1 MTVGRSY
8 GKQEGATTSMTTTMD
23 HEGTLPARSAATI
36 VACLGSSSTAGRGQA
51 FDWIGELANR
61 PQNKNIVFRNFGVGG
76 DLAYNA
82 LRRVAAVVA
91 SRPTKILVWVG
102 GNDALAMAS
111 PKLRRFFRFWKHLP
125 RDPSPEWF
133 RESISAIVERLQK
146 ETRANVAL
154 CSLPPT
160 GEDLSASAPVQ
171 RDINRYVSECNA
183 IIAAVAH
190 ERALSYLPLNEAI
203 AAEVATSPRKA
214 FTSFALLPFYRDAFR
229 VRVLGRSADDIAE
242 ANGWRLHSDGIHL
255 NRRAGLIVAEIVQG
269 FIDA

>member
-1 MTVGRSY
+1 MT
-8 GKQEGATTSMTTTMD
+8 ATVD
-23 HEGTLPARSAATI
+23 HEGMPPARSAATI

-51 FDWIGELANR
+51 FDWIGELARR
-61 PQNKNIVFRNFGVGG
+61 PKNKNIVFRNFGVGG

-82 LRRVAAVVA
+82 LNRVEAVVA
-91 SRPTKILVWVG
+91 CRPTKILVWVG

-133 RESISAIVERLQK
+133 RQSIFAIVERFQQ
-146 ETRANVAL
+146 ETRASVAL
-154 CSLPPT
+154 CSLPPI

-171 RDINRYVSECNA
+171 RDINRAVTDCNA
-183 IIAAVAH
+183 IIAAVAR
-190 ERALSYLPLNEAI
+190 ERTVGYLPLNEAI
-203 AAEVATSPRKA
+203 AADLATLPGKA

-229 VRVLGRSADDIAE
+229 VRVLGRSTDDIAA

-255 NRRAGLIVAEIVQG
+255 NRRAGLIVAEIAQEFVDG
-269 FIDA
+269 SFRGGRLR

>member
-1 MTVGRSY
+1 M
-8 GKQEGATTSMTTTMD
+8 
-23 HEGTLPARSAATI
+23 I
-36 VACLGSSSTAGRGQA
+36 VACLGSSSTAGKAQA

-82 LRRVAAVVA
+82 LQRVEAVVA
-91 SRPTKILVWVG
+91 SHPAKILVWVG

-111 PKLRRFFRFWKHLP
+111 PKLRRFFRFWKRLP

-133 RESISAIVERLQK
+133 RESICAIVDRFQR
-146 ETRANVAL
+146 ETRASVAL
-154 CSLPPT
+154 CSLPPI

-171 RDINRYVSECNA
+171 RDINQCVSKCNA
-183 IIAAVAH
+183 IITAVAR
-190 ERALSYLPLNEAI
+190 ERTVGYLPLNEAI
-203 AAEVATSPRKA
+203 AAELATVPAKA

-229 VRVLGRSADDIAE
+229 IRVLGRSADDIAN

-255 NRRAGLIVAEIVQG
+255 NRRAGLIVSEIVQG
-269 FIDA
+269 FVAADPRMERD